1 MDTDLLRAFVTVA
14 ECEGFSAAGKVLHRT
29 QSAVSLQIKRLEDQ
43 MGESLFERTSRSVVL
58 TPPGGRLLP
67 YARHILKLQDEAQRV
82 MGVER
87 QGELIRL
94 GTSEEQASTYLPE
107 LLPRF
112 AARFP
117 EVRLEVICSISGS
130 LVHDFQEGLLDA
142 ALVVRHGPTQTGRL
156 LGREPMVW
164 VVADDCSLEEW
175 DTLPLALN
183 PEGCTFR
190 SHAFAALGPTD
201 WRWDVR
207 YSSQSPTGINLPVQA
222 GLAATVKTPR
232 SVPAGCRI
240 VGDDEG
246 LPPLGHVEIEL
257 HRTPG
262 HSSDA
267 FTAFCDELEAIV
279 TGTASLESLKYV
291 ASEGVGD

>member
-43 MGESLFERTSRSVVL
+43 MGEALFQRTSRSVVL

-67 YARHILKLQDEAQRV
+67 YARHILKLQDEAKRV
-82 MGVER
+82 MGIER
-87 QGELIRL
+87 RGELIRL
-94 GTSEEQASTYLPE
+94 GISEEQASAYLPE

-112 AARFP
+112 AEHHP

-142 ALVVRHGPTQTGRL
+142 ALVVRHEPTKTGHL

-164 VVADDCSLEEW
+164 VAAEGKSTDDW
-175 DTLPLALN
+175 QTLPLALN
-183 PEGCTFR
+183 PEGCIFR
-190 SHAFAALGPTD
+190 AHAFAALGATER
-201 WRWDVR
+201 RWEVR

-222 GLAATVKTPR
+222 GLAVTVKTPR
-232 SVPAGCRI
+232 SIPAGCRI
-240 VGDDEG
+240 LEEDEG
-246 LPPLGHVEIEL
+246 LPALGHVEIEL

-262 HSSDA
+262 HASDA
-267 FTAFCDELEAIV
+267 FNDFCDALEAIV
-279 TGTASLESLKYV
+279 TGTDSLETLAYV
-291 ASEGVGD
+291 GSQP

>member
-43 MGESLFERTSRSVVL
+43 MGESLFERTSRSVML
-58 TPPGGRLLP
+58 TPSGGRLLP
-67 YARHILKLQDEAQRV
+67 YARHILKLQDEARRV
-82 MGVER
+82 MGIDR

-117 EVRLEVICSISGS
+117 EVRLEVNCNISGS
-130 LVHDFQEGLLDA
+130 LVHDFQEGLLDV

-164 VVADDCSLEEW
+164 VVAEDRSITDWEI
-175 DTLPLALN
+175 LPLALN

-190 SHAFAALGPTD
+190 AHAFAALGPTER
-201 WRWDVR
+201 RWDVR

-232 SVPAGCRI
+232 SVPEGCRI
-240 VGDDEG
+240 VGEDEG
-246 LPPLGHVEIEL
+246 LPPLGHVEIEM

-262 HSSDA
+262 HASDA
-267 FTAFCDELEAIV
+267 FVAFCDELESIV
-279 TGTASLESLKYV
+279 TATDSLESFEYV
-291 ASEGVGD
+291 SGEA